1 MIREANKFDMPA
13 LIEMMQE
20 YSAHAPIA
28 TLQDTEAHDA
38 DHVAKL
44 MTTMMAGRGF
54 VLIDNELRGFLAAIV
69 TNNVWSPKIYE
80 LRELAWWV
88 RADHRK
94 GTVGGRLWM
103 EFDKRATQLMDQGR
117 IDMVCTSVLSN
128 SPFIDFTKRNYK
140 LLEATFF
147 RE

>member
-1 MIREANKFDMPA
+1 MNLELD
-13 LIEMMQE
+13 
-20 YSAHAPIA
+20 
-28 TLQDTEAHDA
+28 
-38 DHVAKL
+38 
-44 MTTMMAGRGF
+44 

-88 RADHRK
+88 RSDHRK

-103 EFDKRATQLMDQGR
+103 EFDKRATQLIDQGR

-128 SPFIDFTKRNYK
+128 SPFIDFTKRHYK

>member
-1 MIREANKFDMPA
+1 MPA
-13 LIEMMQE
+13 LIEMMRE

-28 TLQDTEAHDA
+28 TLQDIDSHDA

-69 TNNVWSPKIYE
+69 TSNVWSPKIYE

-94 GTVGGRLWM
+94 GTIGGRLWM

-128 SPFIDFTKRNYK
+128 SPFIDFTKRHYK